1 MFLKGTTEVL
11 RVELSVVFCLPEV
24 PYKLT
29 WDKIDYQISELAN
42 KQVCHPEANPAFL
55 QSHDVNGLNLGHQP
69 SVTYY
74 TTGLLIKKKCHIWFE
89 IISNCMLHPTSDA

>member
-1 MFLKGTTEVL
+1 VICYWKGITEVL
-11 RVELSVVFCLPEV
+11 RVELSVVFHLPEV
-24 PYKLT
+24 PYRLT

-42 KQVCHPEANPAFL
+42 KLVCHPEANPAFL

-74 TTGLLIKKKCHIWFE
+74 TTGLLIKKK
-89 IISNCMLHPTSDA
+89 SAVYGLK